1 MAAHINHDTAARLLD
16 LTPAE
21 LTALVNHGTIPR
33 AGKDAYNLGPLVHAY
48 IAHLRNEQIRG
59 DQRPTQQEIAHHLDI
74 SDRRLRELLTEFGL
88 DHKSVP
94 LSEIRIRYIR
104 KLREE
109 AAGRA
114 AGGDLDLAVER
125 ARLAKEQADRISM
138 QNAVTR
144 AELAPAYLIEEVLA
158 KAGSRAAK
166 ILDTIPGMIRRRV
179 AALTADDLAVIAGE
193 IAKARNIAAAV
204 SLADLRD
211 ENPDANTVADVAD
224 MPDLEP

>member
-1 MAAHINHDTAARLLD
+1 MFD
-16 LTPAE
+16 LTEKVTQSSFGELVGISQPAVSDLISRGV
-21 LTALVNHGTIPR
+21 LTEGAA
-33 AGKDAYNLGPLVHAY
+33 AGAWLHQYCG
-48 IAHLRNEQIRG
+48 HLR
-59 DQRPTQQEIAHHLDI
+59 EI
-74 SDRRLRELLTEFGL
+74 
-88 DHKSVP
+88 
-94 LSEIRIRYIR
+94 
-104 KLREE
+104 

-114 AGGDLDLAVER
+114 ASGDLDLAAER

-144 AELAPAYLIEEVLA
+144 GELAPAYLIEEVLA

-179 AALTADDLAVIAGE
+179 SGLSSDDIASISRE

-211 ENPDANTVADVAD
+211 EDTVQPADDAAAELPEIDA
-224 MPDLEP
+224 